1 MNKLSKCIFSL
12 ILAFD
17 INSAPIISKLIVQPP
32 AKVADNLATV
42 GKTGVED
49 PEVSNS
55 LPPVLKSQNN
65 PNLPLWS
72 DWRENLLNLTYNL
85 VDNAHVHN
93 PETIKK
99 LIKCESYAQNVSR
112 PDSDGIISD
121 GILQFHRDKKYPDVV
136 GSGTWSEFSKQSGI
150 MGSPLNPYQAILMT
164 DWAIDHNLATRWSC
178 WWIQKRA
185 GKLL

>member
-17 INSAPIISKLIVQPP
+17 INSAPIISKLLISQ
-32 AKVADNLATV
+32 ANTD
-42 GKTGVED
+42 
-49 PEVSNS
+49 VSNATKPAQIEAIAQES
-55 LPPVLKSQNN
+55 DLRTLPVLLDQNN